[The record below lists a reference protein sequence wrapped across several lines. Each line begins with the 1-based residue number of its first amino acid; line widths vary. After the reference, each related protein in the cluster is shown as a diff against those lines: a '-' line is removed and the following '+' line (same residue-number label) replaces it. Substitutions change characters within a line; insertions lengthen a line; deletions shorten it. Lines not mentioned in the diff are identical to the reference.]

1 MKEIIN
7 KLRKIGIKTTSERS
21 QEVKVMVLILRGYH
35 GTVLITPADESDAD
49 GALNSYHFPPQ
60 SVLSPVLRFTST

>member
-1 MKEIIN
+1 MKKIIN

-35 GTVLITPADESDAD
+35 ETVLITLADESDAD
-49 GALNSYHFPPQ
+49 GALNSYHFPLQ
-60 SVLSPVLRFTST
+60 SVRSLVLRFTST